1 MEALNICYLSY
12 EYPLWGTGGIGS
24 FIQTIARALVRAGHR
39 VSVVGIG
46 KGPQEEHF
54 QDRGVDIYRLPAP
67 RLFKKAGFAE
77 NAWRI
82 RRKLREMHESRPL
95 DVVEAPEALMLCCPP
110 KPLTSRWYVCM
121 GAITFLPNRNSGPST
136 PGRAFWSA
144 DPTPGPMPLLRS
156 RNM

>member
-24 FIQTIARALVRAGHR
+24 FIQTIARALVRAGLR

-46 KGPQEEHF
+46 KGPLEEHF

-67 RLFKKAGFAE
+67 RLFKKASFAE

-95 DVVEAPEALMLCCPP
+95 DVVEAPEALMF
-110 KPLTSRWYVCM
+110 M
-121 GAITFLPNRNSGPST
+121 LPAKT
-136 PGRAFWSA
+136 PYLKVVRMHGGHHFFAESEIGRASCRERVWIGVVGGS
-144 DPTPGPMPLLRS
+144 
-156 RNM
+156 